1 CMEHYKT
8 LPMFLGRGFETK
20 DFTADF
26 HIKIMEQDELDKLAK
41 TYIKNGIYD
50 GTAVQ
55 TFIRKFFSTKANNNT
70 RYDHAPYFTALLNLD
85 ANLYGIL
92 ERFWEDWLTFKI
104 GNPQQEYQTMLETF
118 LAEIKEWKKNKTLIY

>member
-1 CMEHYKT
+1 
-8 LPMFLGRGFETK
+8 
-20 DFTADF
+20 
-26 HIKIMEQDELDKLAK
+26 MEQDELDKLAK

-70 RYDHAPYFTALLNLD
+70 RYDYAPYFTALKNLD
-85 ANLYGIL
+85 AKLYGIL

-104 GNPQQEYQTMLETF
+104 GNPPQESQTMLETF
-118 LAEIKEWKKNKTLIY
+118 VGEIKEWKKTKP

>member
-1 CMEHYKT
+1 
-8 LPMFLGRGFETK
+8 MFLGRGFETK

-70 RYDHAPYFTALLNLD
+70 RYDYAPYFTALKNLD
-85 ANLYGIL
+85 AKLYGIL
-92 ERFWEDWLTFKI
+92 ERFWEDCSLSK
-104 GNPQQEYQTMLETF
+104 
-118 LAEIKEWKKNKTLIY
+118 